1 MAQFVEQNGNEQQ
14 QGRGQG
20 HQPETSLG
28 KGGGQ
33 DLAVVP
39 LKGQGGREQDQEPGW
54 MDAQG
59 DASDPEQLPALTHG
73 SASHAG

>member
-1 MAQFVEQNGNEQQ
+1 MAQFVEHNGNEQQ

-20 HQPETSLG
+20 HQPEAALG

-33 DLAVVP
+33 NQAVVP
-39 LKGQGGREQDQEPGW
+39 LKGQGGRQQDQKPGW

-59 DASDPEQLPALTHG
+59 DAADSEQLPALTHG
-73 SASHAG
+73 SASDNG